1 MTFKKLF
8 YPLATACL
16 VSACAQHPQQPV
28 ASAPPTAGQCN
39 AAGAQFALGGTANA
53 ALVEEARKR
62 SGAWMARVIG
72 PGQAVTMEYNGQRL
86 NLDVNAANSVMNV
99 RCG

>member
-1 MTFKKLF
+1 MTFTKILF
-8 YPLATACL
+8 PVTLACL
-16 VSACAQHPQQPV
+16 VSACSQQPMTNT
-28 ASAPPTAGQCN
+28 PPPAMAGQCN
-39 AAGAQFALGGTANA
+39 ADAAKFALGGSANA

-62 SGAWMARVIG
+62 SGAWIARVIG
-72 PGQAVTMEYNGQRL
+72 PGQAVTMEYNAQRL